1 MRTFSLLVSV
11 CVACT
16 SAMIAS
22 VHAADLSAPVTK
34 APPASYLPAAIN
46 WTGFY
51 VGAHIG
57 GAWSDAN
64 WTNPVSGSSNTL
76 TAGGVLG
83 GAQVGVNYQADHVV
97 WGVEGDFSGTS
108 LTPSSTD
115 LAGFAHTTRTDWTST
130 VTGRLGYAVN
140 QALFFAK
147 GGAAFAEERD
157 SVASPFGGFS
167 SSGSST
173 VAGWTAGGGVEYAL
187 DHNWSAKV
195 EYDYLGFGAQSVPSV
210 APGGAPGS
218 VDLNIHRVIAGINY
232 RF

>member
-1 MRTFSLLVSV
+1 MRIVSFLGI
-11 CVACT
+11 VACA

-22 VHAADLSAPVTK
+22 AQAADLSRLVTK
-34 APPASYLPAAIN
+34 APPAAYIPAAIN

-51 VGAHIG
+51 VGAHLG

-64 WTNPVSGSSNTL
+64 WTNPVSGSSNNL
-76 TAGGVLG
+76 AAGGVLG
-83 GAQVGVNYQADHVV
+83 GAQFGVNYQADQLV
-97 WGVEGDFSGTS
+97 WGVEADFSGTS
-108 LTPSSTD
+108 LTASNTD
-115 LAGFAHTTRTDWTST
+115 LAGFAHSTATYWTST

-157 SVASPFGGFS
+157 SVASPFGAFS
-167 SSGSST
+167 SNGSST

-187 DHNWSAKV
+187 DPHWSAKV
-195 EYDYLGFGAQSVPSV
+195 EYDYLGFGSQSVPAV
-210 APGGAPGS
+210 ALGGASGS
-218 VDLNIHRVIAGINY
+218 VDLNIQRVIAGVNY